1 MFEALTARAARAA
14 ERRAVEQAQRIAARL
29 DEALPADVRVRV
41 DGSDVQLAGR
51 ALGRRLALDPAL
63 KWTIAELIR

>member
-1 MFEALTARAARAA
+1 MFEALSARAARAA

-41 DGSDVQLAGR
+41 DGSDVQLSGR

-63 KWTIAELIR
+63 KWTIAEMIR